1 MARRLLILSFGCL
14 LTVGG
19 FHLSAAEALVSFNH
33 QIRPLLSDRC
43 FTCHG
48 PDENARKGKLRLD
61 LEADSRKPLDDG
73 WQAIKPGDPARS
85 EVVRRILSTDPDEV
99 MPPPDS
105 NLKLSPE
112 EKALLQAWIEQGA
125 QYEAHWSFIPVPEAV
140 PVPAITASVALHN
153 PIDAF
158 VQAKLAAAGLKP
170 AAEADRA
177 TLIRRLSFDLTGL
190 PPSPEEVAAP
200 TNHPALTTGC

>member
-1 MARRLLILSFGCL
+1 MARRSLILSFACL
-14 LTVGG
+14 LMAGG
-19 FHLSAAEALVSFNH
+19 FRLSAAEPAISFNH

-73 WQAIKPGDPARS
+73 WQVVKPGDPDKS

-112 EKALLQAWIEQGA
+112 EKALLEAWIEQGA
-125 QYEAHWSFIPVPEAV
+125 QYEAHWSFIPVPAAV
-140 PVPAITASVALHN
+140 PVPAVTTSAAVRN

-158 VQAKLAAAGLKP
+158 VQAKLAAAQLKP
-170 AAEADRA
+170 AAEADRT

-190 PPSPEEVAAP
+190 PPS
-200 TNHPALTTGC
+200 